1 MSYFIQNKDHFHV
14 CFVDNHFHKAATE
27 IPTWKEFIQK
37 KFPFHAILR
46 ADQLKD
52 HMTYKHDKKYHV
64 NCKKC
69 GKSFPSK
76 YYLENMHM
84 HMLEHTGGKPYSCA
98 YCEKS
103 FNRKNNLNVHKK
115 RHLGEDMRRDRKH
128 VCNICEKSF
137 TTVQLLQQYLR
148 VGVYNNTRKLTYKCN
163 QCNQSFSG
171 KCNLN
176 IHVKSHLW
184 IQQR

>member
-14 CFVDNHFHKAATE
+14 CLFSQSTNRNTHMKRIHTKQVTISCEKCD
-27 IPTWKEFIQK
+27 
-37 KFPFHAILR
+37 AILR
-46 ADQLKD
+46 PDQLKD

-84 HMLEHTGGKPYSCA
+84 LEHTGEKPYSCT

-137 TTVQLLQQYLR
+137 TTVQLLQQHLR

-176 IHVKSHLW
+176 IHVKSHL
-184 IQQR
+184 